1 MLNGIKNYLR
11 NEQNNTT
18 MAFYHYFV
26 NTFIFSVTQL
36 YKYNVTVK
44 SKTVNYMCVTTSK
57 LRRQAH
63 GISPFIFQRYKLKAA

>member
-1 MLNGIKNYLR
+1 
-11 NEQNNTT
+11 

-44 SKTVNYMCVTTSK
+44 SKTVMCMCVTTSK
-57 LRRQAH
+57 LRDKPMEYP
-63 GISPFIFQRYKLKAA
+63 ISFS